1 MLIKRFHIDLSRVC
15 VSSCDEF
22 GHMSSLIRVS
32 SHVRTDAEDI
42 IHFAES
48 GSAGPWRDDTAGVRH
63 RQQYVRSAVQLPAGA
78 CANAA
83 PGTGYVLIYDS
94 NVLVHHI
101 HLHNSCRLRD
111 SYFEDY
117 KGFLYVT
124 MRSDVH
130 CIIFVVVNAKR
141 NLRHFTCKHFVMYS
155 VHFVELHVPT

>member
-1 MLIKRFHIDLSRVC
+1 MYCIMSARLMLIKRFHIDLSRVC

-78 CANAA
+78 RAHAA
-83 PGTGYVLIYDS
+83 PGTGYVLIYDN
-94 NVLVHHI
+94 NVLVHHT
-101 HLHNSCRLRD
+101 HLHNSCRLRRYLCWGIF
-111 SYFEDY
+111 SYY
-117 KGFLYVT
+117 Y
-124 MRSDVH
+124 
-130 CIIFVVVNAKR
+130 A
-141 NLRHFTCKHFVMYS
+141 LRCALHYTCCYA
-155 VHFVELHVPT
+155 